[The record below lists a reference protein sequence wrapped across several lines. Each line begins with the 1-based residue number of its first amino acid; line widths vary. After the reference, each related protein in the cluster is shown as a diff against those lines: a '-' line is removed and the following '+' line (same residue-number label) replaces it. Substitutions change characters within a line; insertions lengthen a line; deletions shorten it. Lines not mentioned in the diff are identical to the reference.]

1 MDNIPINS
9 TDTAVNPIISPNWVL
24 DLRDQEVAIAG
35 FRRTRDIFQTR
46 IIQPV
51 LAGPKAFSGLNVTKD
66 KAILETVMENASSI
80 DHAGGACATGESNNS
95 NAVVDSQVRVFGVKG
110 LRVVD
115 APTFPF
121 LPPRHPQ
128 STVCN
133 SCSQKFYCSLLEYSV
148 TV

>member
-1 MDNIPINS
+1 MDNITINS
-9 TDTAVNPIISPNWVL
+9 TDTAVTPIISRNWRL

-35 FRRTRDIFQTR
+35 FRRRRDTFQTR

-51 LAGPKAFSGLNVTKD
+51 LAGPEAFPGLNVTKD
-66 KAILETVMENASSI
+66 KAILEMVMQSTSST
-80 DHAGGACATGESNNS
+80 CAVGESKNS
-95 NAVVDSQVRVFGVKG
+95 SAVVDSQVRVIGVKG
-110 LRVVD
+110 LRVED
-115 APTFPF
+115 ASTFPF

-133 SCSQKFYCSLLEYSV
+133 SWSHIVHSLNTSV